1 MPDYETLRV
10 IWWALLGVLL
20 AGFAVA
26 DGFDLGVGMLFR
38 FLGRNDDERRAFLET
53 IEPVW
58 EGNQVWLIVGAGAMF
73 AAWPSLYAT
82 TFSGFYI
89 AMFLVL
95 AALILRP
102 VGFVFRNKLADPR
115 WRAVWDWA
123 LFVAGFVPTLVF
135 GVAIGNFLQGVPFR
149 FDDTLRVFYEGS
161 FLALLNPFSI
171 LCGLVS
177 VAMLTM
183 HGGVYAAMKTHAPMM
198 DRAIVAAR
206 IAAVA
211 YIVLFTVAGVLIASS
226 IEGYRIVSEINTVA
240 PSNPVG
246 KSVLAGSGAWL
257 ENYSRYPWMM
267 LAPVLGYLGAI
278 SAFIA
283 VRRRAGI
290 AFLASSVAVVATV
303 CTVGFST
310 FPFLLPSS
318 LEPGSSLTVWDAS
331 SSRLTLFIM
340 LIAVLIFMPLVLMYS
355 AWVFR
360 MLRGK
365 VSLEQLHKGS
375 Y

>member
-10 IWWALLGVLL
+10 TWWALLGVLL

-102 VGFVFRNKLADPR
+102 VGFVFRNKLADAR

-135 GVAIGNFLQGVPFR
+135 GIAIGNFLQGVPFR

-161 FLALLNPFSI
+161 FFALLNPFSI

-177 VAMLTM
+177 VAMLSM

-206 IAAVA
+206 VAAVA

-226 IEGYRIVSEINTVA
+226 IEGYRIVSEISPIG

-283 VRRRAGI
+283 VRRRAGV
-290 AFLASSVAVVATV
+290 AFFASSVAVVATV

-331 SSRLTLFIM
+331 SSRLTLLIM
-340 LIAVLIFMPLVLMYS
+340 LIAVLIFMPLILMYS

>member
-1 MPDYETLRV
+1 
-10 IWWALLGVLL
+10 
-20 AGFAVA
+20 
-26 DGFDLGVGMLFR
+26 
-38 FLGRNDDERRAFLET
+38 
-53 IEPVW
+53 
-58 EGNQVWLIVGAGAMF
+58 
-73 AAWPSLYAT
+73 
-82 TFSGFYI
+82 
-89 AMFLVL
+89 
-95 AALILRP
+95 
-102 VGFVFRNKLADPR
+102 
-115 WRAVWDWA
+115 
-123 LFVAGFVPTLVF
+123 
-135 GVAIGNFLQGVPFR
+135 
-149 FDDTLRVFYEGS
+149 
-161 FLALLNPFSI
+161 
-171 LCGLVS
+171 
-177 VAMLTM
+177 M

-226 IEGYRIVSEINTVA
+226 IEGYRIVSEINTIG
-240 PSNPVG
+240 PSNPLG

-290 AFLASSVAVVATV
+290 AFLASSMAVVATV

-340 LIAVLIFMPLVLMYS
+340 LIAVLIFMPLILMYS